1 MFQSNEECLETT
13 NKILENREEFYRERP
28 HLNYKMRYCSQEKF
42 GILVCGGFDELNEE
56 YSERNNHNITKFDAE
71 NLKNFETLAEFSGSC
86 WFWSVIV
93 MCELYIVAKPNNI
106 DKINIHKYSY
116 EKNAWVK
123 VKVIHTSR
131 NEFSVSSFLN
141 KIYIVGGYLKNKIAL
156 NCCFEIDTASCKEK
170 SIKRM
175 NEARILAGCVAFQGK
190 VVVSGGNV
198 DVYDHLNNLNTV
210 EAYCNVDNT
219 WSAMPKMV
227 NARHNHRLVATKSK
241 LFVFG
246 GFIDTCEVFD
256 NLSNKFSILKKPE
269 TLRFG
274 DYRVQDA
281 FSVGRKLLL
290 FLSYSTKVAVYDLGK
305 DGRRLRT
312 YKRY

>member
-1 MFQSNEECLETT
+1 M
-13 NKILENREEFYRERP
+13 K
-28 HLNYKMRYCSQEKF
+28 
-42 GILVCGGFDELNEE
+42 D
-56 YSERNNHNITKFDAE
+56 
-71 NLKNFETLAEFSGSC
+71 
-86 WFWSVIV
+86 
-93 MCELYIVAKPNNI
+93 
-106 DKINIHKYSY
+106 
-116 EKNAWVK
+116 
-123 VKVIHTSR
+123 
-131 NEFSVSSFLN
+131 
-141 KIYIVGGYLKNKIAL
+141 
-156 NCCFEIDTASCKEK
+156 
-170 SIKRM
+170 
-175 NEARILAGCVAFQGK
+175 ARILAGCVTFQGK
-190 VVVSGGNV
+190 MVVSGGNE

-281 FSVGRKLLL
+281 ISVGGKVLV
-290 FLSYSTKVAVYDLGK
+290 FLSRSSKVAVYDFDRNIWTEEKFEATK
-305 DGRRLRT
+305 DIDL
-312 YKRY
+312 YVCVKLPKF